1 MSSWDAEVLTRQ
13 LAQLGRDL
21 DDEVHQLGELDLAAV
36 EAEGEFR
43 RLDDEH
49 GDRVATE
56 FLNAEGAVETRK
68 MIARLKAVPAR
79 LIAADA
85 WLEWNRAKARMRTQQ
100 ASIQALH
107 RRVEIGRS
115 MLSREKAL
123 ISLAGTGEIL

>member
-1 MSSWDAEVLTRQ
+1 MGGFDGDLLATQ

-21 DDEVHQLGELDLAAV
+21 DREVSILGVLDEAAV
-36 EAEGEFR
+36 DAEAEYR
-43 RLDDEH
+43 RLDGEH
-49 GDRVATE
+49 GDRVAQE
-56 FLNAEGAVETRK
+56 FLNADGTVDAKK

-79 LIAADA
+79 LTAEDA
-85 WLEWNRAKARMRTQQ
+85 WLEWSRAKARLRTQQ

-123 ISLAGTGEIL
+123 MSISGMET

>member
-1 MSSWDAEVLTRQ
+1 MTSWDAEVLTRQ

-21 DDEVHQLGELDLAAV
+21 DDEVHRLGELDMQCV

-49 GDRVATE
+49 GDRVAQE

-79 LIAADA
+79 LDAADA

-123 ISLAGTGEIL
+123 ISLSGVGET

>member
-1 MSSWDAEVLTRQ
+1 VNAYGAEVLTQQ

-21 DDEVHQLGELDLAAV
+21 DTEVRFLGQLDETAV

-43 RLDDEH
+43 RLDEEH
-49 GDRVATE
+49 GDRIAEE
-56 FLNAEGAVETRK
+56 FLKADGAVETRK
-68 MIARLKAVPAR
+68 MTARLKAVPAR
-79 LIAADA
+79 LIAQDA
-85 WLEWNRAKARMRTQQ
+85 WLEWNRAKAKLRTQQ

-123 ISLAGTGEIL
+123 ISLAGVGET

>member
-1 MSSWDAEVLTRQ
+1 MSSWDAEVLARQ

-21 DDEVHQLGELDLAAV
+21 DDEVRHLGELDMRCV

-49 GDRVATE
+49 GDRVAQE

-79 LIAADA
+79 LDAGEA
-85 WLEWNRAKARMRTQQ
+85 WLEWNKYRAQLRTQQ

-123 ISLAGTGEIL
+123 ISLTGTGEV

>member
-1 MSSWDAEVLTRQ
+1 VSAYGAEVLTQQ

-21 DDEVHQLGELDLAAV
+21 DTEVKYLGQLDETAV

-43 RLDDEH
+43 RLDEEH
-49 GDRVATE
+49 GDRVAEE
-56 FLNAEGAVETRK
+56 FLKAEGAVETRK

-79 LIAADA
+79 LTAQDA
-85 WLEWNRAKARMRTQQ
+85 WLEWNRAKSRLRTQQ

-123 ISLAGTGEIL
+123 ISLAGVGET

>member
-1 MSSWDAEVLTRQ
+1 MSAYNAELLTQQ
-13 LAQLGRDL
+13 LSQLGRDL
-21 DDEVHQLGELDLAAV
+21 DTEVHRLGVLDETAV

-43 RLDDEH
+43 RLDEEH
-49 GDRVATE
+49 GDRVAQE

-79 LIAADA
+79 LTAQEA
-85 WLEWNRAKARMRTQQ
+85 WLEWSRAKAKLRTQQ

-123 ISLAGTGEIL
+123 ISLAGVGET